1 MTLSSPG
8 ASSAAIVAP
17 VELQLVAADG
27 AFVPVAASFGYDP
40 CDPFAVRAEFWLTAG
55 EDPVVWVFA
64 RDLIAQGLETPAGQG
79 DVGVWPSRSQGEPV
93 VCLAL
98 SSPNGQALLECP
110 RADLAGF
117 LEQTLATVPAGD
129 ESLHLDVDTPIDQ
142 LLDGS

>member
-1 MTLSSPG
+1 MSSPG
-8 ASSAAIVAP
+8 ASPAAIVAP
-17 VELQLVAADG
+17 VELKLVAADG
-27 AFVPVAASFGYDP
+27 AFVPVEASFEYDP
-40 CDPFAVRAEFWLTAG
+40 SDPFAVRAEFWLTEG

-64 RDLIAQGLETPAGQG
+64 RDLIAQGLDSPAGEG
-79 DVGVWPSRSQGEPV
+79 DVGVWPSRSHGEPV

-98 SSPNGQALLECP
+98 SSPNGHALLECQ

-129 ESLHLDVDTPIDQ
+129 ESLHLDVDTPIDL